1 MSTPLNTE
9 LVRIQPWADDD
20 LSLLRLLNAPVMMEQ
35 LGGPE
40 TEEQL
45 LARHERYVNK
55 DGQQTSKM
63 FSIVLLPDHTP
74 VGSIGYWDRIWQGEN
89 VYEVGWSVLPPFQGK
104 GIASAAL
111 ALLITR
117 IKQERRHKFIHAYPS
132 VDNPASN
139 AICRKLGFTLQSE
152 CVFEYPPGSFMR
164 SNDWRLEVASVH
176 FPIEK
181 VREQFPM

>member
-55 DGQQTSKM
+55 GRQLTSRM
-63 FSIVLLPDHTP
+63 FSIVLLPNHTP

-181 VREQFPM
+181 AREQFPM